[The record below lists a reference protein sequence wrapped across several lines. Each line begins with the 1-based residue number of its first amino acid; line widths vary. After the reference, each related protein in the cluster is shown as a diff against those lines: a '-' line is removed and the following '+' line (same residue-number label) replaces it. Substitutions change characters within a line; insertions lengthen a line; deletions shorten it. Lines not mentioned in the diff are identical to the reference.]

1 MMGKMKQLSFD
12 YAVVEQLRSNVFDL
26 QSQLNK
32 SYIRIKELTQELNHK
47 KIHSDYWDGSI
58 NYDEWSKKYQK
69 DREA

>member
-1 MMGKMKQLSFD
+1 MMGKMKQ
-12 YAVVEQLRSNVFDL
+12 
-26 QSQLNK
+26 